1 MSSPEVYLRPL
12 FLSNSGVET
21 AGPWGRLAGGHI
33 RFSHVEVIERQ
44 GGKTQVLSFDDASS
58 SAEPTIQSALD
69 ALQVERAPIM
79 GMDLKTPKIMGIVNV
94 TPDSFSDGGEFF
106 SHDDAIA
113 QAKKAVA
120 DGADIL
126 DIGGEST
133 RPGSDPVDETTEL
146 SRILPVIEAMAGEG
160 VPISCDTRKPSV
172 MRKAVATGAHIINDI
187 SSLTYHP
194 EARATTAE
202 LGVPVILMHSKGEP
216 KVMQKA
222 PSYENVCLDV
232 FDELQAN
239 IVACEQAGVPRSRII
254 ADPGIGFGKT
264 FDHNLEL
271 LNDLALFHGLGVA
284 LMLGVSR
291 KGFLGALTG
300 VKEARARA
308 VGSVAAALCGLERGV
323 QLYRVHDVKQTAE
336 AFAVWEGVRQGRVP

>member
-1 MSSPEVYLRPL
+1 MSSAEVYLRPL
-12 FLSNSGVET
+12 FLSDLGEDKP
-21 AGPWGRLAGGHI
+21 GPWGRLAGGQI
-33 RFSHVEVIERQ
+33 RFSHVELIER
-44 GGKTQVLSFDDASS
+44 S
-58 SAEPTIQSALD
+58 SADTKILPYSDAAASDEPLVRA
-69 ALQVERAPIM
+69 ALQALEAPRPPIM
-79 GMDLKTPKIMGIVNV
+79 GMDLNTPKIMGIVNV
-94 TPDSFSDGGEFF
+94 TPDSFSDGGDFYT
-106 SHDDAIA
+106 HDNAIT
-113 QAKKAVA
+113 QAKLALEE
-120 DGADIL
+120 GADIL

-133 RPGSDPVDETTEL
+133 RPGSEPVDEPTEL
-146 SRILPVIEAMAGEG
+146 ERILPVIEALAGEG
-160 VPISCDTRKPSV
+160 APLSCDTRKPGV
-172 MRKAVATGAHIINDI
+172 MQQAIAAGAHIINDI

-194 EARATTAE
+194 DARKTAAE

-239 IVACEQAGVPRSRII
+239 ITACEQAGTPRARII

-308 VGSVAAALCGLERGV
+308 VGSVTAALCGLERGV
-323 QLYRVHDVKQTAE
+323 QFYRVHDVKQTAE
-336 AFAVWEGVRQGRVP
+336 AFAVREGVRQGRVP